1 MEQYVAD
8 VDVELVE
15 ALRRGDTDSISR
27 LVERYGSRAYGLAV
41 RITGATQDAEDA
53 LKEGLQMAI
62 GAIDTFAGGSAFDS
76 WIVRHVATRAYEKR
90 RRRGSETRE
99 VTPAEVMPLLDGD
112 GRFKPME
119 DWSNRI
125 DGAVDGVLTKV
136 IDTLPAEHRTA
147 LVLHDVEHV
156 SKPEVAA
163 ILGIDVPGVRQC
175 VHLARLFVR
184 KRLTEHFQSAA
195 AT

>member
-1 MEQYVAD
+1 MEQCVAD

-15 ALRRGDTDSISR
+15 ALRRGDTDSVSR
-27 LVERYGSRAYGLAV
+27 LVERYGSRVYGLAM

-53 LKEGLQMAI
+53 LREGLQMAI
-62 GAIDTFAGGSAFDS
+62 GAIHTFTGVSFDS

-90 RRRGSETRE
+90 RRRGSVTRE
-99 VTPAEVMPLLDGD
+99 VTAAEVMPLLDSD

-125 DGAVDGVLTKV
+125 DGVADGVLTKA

-163 ILGIDVPGVRQC
+163 ILGIDVPAVGRR
-175 VHLARLFVR
+175 VHFARLFVR
-184 KRLTEHFQSAA
+184 RRLSEHFQSAA
-195 AT
+195 AA

>member
-1 MEQYVAD
+1 VEQCVAD
-8 VDVELVE
+8 VDAELVE
-15 ALRRGDTDSISR
+15 ALRRGDTDSSSR
-27 LVERYGSRAYGLAV
+27 LVERYGSRVYGLAM

-53 LKEGLQMAI
+53 LREGLQMAI
-62 GAIDTFAGGSAFDS
+62 GAIHTFTGLSAFDS

-90 RRRGSETRE
+90 RRRGSNTSE
-99 VTPAEVMPLLDGD
+99 VTPAEVMPLLDSD

-125 DGAVDGVLTKV
+125 DDAVDGVLTKA

-163 ILGIDVPGVRQC
+163 ILGIDVPGVRRR
-175 VHLARLFVR
+175 VHFARLFVR
-184 KRLTEHFQSAA
+184 KRLSEHFQSAA
-195 AT
+195 AA

>member
-1 MEQYVAD
+1 VAD

-53 LKEGLQMAI
+53 LREGLQMAI
-62 GAIDTFAGGSAFDS
+62 GAIHTFTGVSFDS

-99 VTPAEVMPLLDGD
+99 VIPAEVMPLLDSD

-125 DGAVDGVLTKV
+125 DDVADGVLTKA

-147 LVLHDVEHV
+147 LVLHDLEHV

-163 ILGIDVPGVRQC
+163 ILGIDVPGVRRR
-175 VHLARLFVR
+175 VHFARLFVR
-184 KRLTEHFQSAA
+184 RRLSEHFQSAA
-195 AT
+195 AA

>member
-1 MEQYVAD
+1 MAD

-15 ALRRGDTDSISR
+15 ALRRGDTDSVSR
-27 LVERYGSRAYGLAV
+27 LVERCGSRVYGLAM

-53 LKEGLQMAI
+53 LREGLQMAI
-62 GAIDTFAGGSAFDS
+62 GAIHTFTGASAFDS

-90 RRRGSETRE
+90 RRRGSVTRE
-99 VTPAEVMPLLDGD
+99 VIPAEVMPLLDSN

-119 DWSNRI
+119 DWSNRL
-125 DGAVDGVLTKV
+125 DGAVDGVLTKA

-147 LVLHDVEHV
+147 LVLHDVEHL

-163 ILGIDVPGVRQC
+163 ILGIDVPGVRRR
-175 VHLARLFVR
+175 VHFARLFVR
-184 KRLTEHFQSAA
+184 RRLSEHFQSAA
-195 AT
+195 AA